1 MKTSDVF
8 AYYEYLKNGSKRILD
23 YIDDRLERD
32 IPLKRDIRIADV
44 VNKVD
49 HPITECR
56 NSVSSIYSYL
66 FDIKAVDI
74 DDVPKLEEL
83 ACELN
88 NNTKVLS
95 NYGLWPIIE
104 TT

>member
-1 MKTSDVF
+1 
-8 AYYEYLKNGSKRILD
+8 
-23 YIDDRLERD
+23 
-32 IPLKRDIRIADV
+32 
-44 VNKVD
+44 
-49 HPITECR
+49 
-56 NSVSSIYSYL
+56 VSSIYSYL